1 LATLLHKRPWSKS
14 QTTVKP
20 QVLLKGWI
28 GFLARSQNFTIELQN
43 RPIPK
48 LLSFSGNTFHSIT
61 GISNLEVWALKNSVN
76 ALLNSLTEPYKSATS
91 NKFISESIK
100 NLIGR
105 PLQKLK
111 RVIWSTTFV
120 FGNFEL

>member
-1 LATLLHKRPWSKS
+1 
-14 QTTVKP
+14 VI
-20 QVLLKGWI
+20 LKGWI

-48 LLSFSGNTFHSIT
+48 LLSFFGNTFHSIT
-61 GISNLEVWALKNSVN
+61 GVSNLEVWALKNSVK

-91 NKFISESIK
+91 NKFISESVE

-105 PLQKLK
+105 PLRKLE

-120 FGNFEL
+120 FGEFEL